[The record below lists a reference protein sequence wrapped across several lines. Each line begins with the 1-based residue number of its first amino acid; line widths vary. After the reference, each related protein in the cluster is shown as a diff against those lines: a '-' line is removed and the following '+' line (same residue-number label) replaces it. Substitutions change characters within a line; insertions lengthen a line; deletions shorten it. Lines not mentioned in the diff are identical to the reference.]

1 MIASDVDRNGM
12 NILHQAAV
20 LDRTNIVEYL
30 AEKFGQDLASTK
42 NNFGQTAL
50 HFCAAKGINL
60 LFTSVIVHDVIYP
73 HFFFLYRK
81 SSLCCS
87 FNKSGEEF
95 CKHKRWPR
103 YWFSLRPPPPKSLP
117 RSPQNSLTPRPTFWE
132 YFLCFVQVPR
142 LCFTPVS
149 AASFNAFS
157 AWQTSSSQT
166 SGSAPT
172 QEFLHSWSPHK
183 VVTRRLSSTCSAI
196 LKPVTSDSRAMMG
209 QLCFTWQLV
218 RLNITSTCLFN
229 QCWSNRYCS
238 FFS

>member
-1 MIASDVDRNGM
+1 M
-12 NILHQAAV
+12 
-20 LDRTNIVEYL
+20 
-30 AEKFGQDLASTK
+30 
-42 NNFGQTAL
+42 
-50 HFCAAKGINL
+50 
-60 LFTSVIVHDVIYP
+60 TSFIHIFI
-73 HFFFLYRK
+73 FFFTGNQACVVALTK
-81 SSLCCS
+81 VAKNFVNTKDDQGIDSLCV
-87 FNKSGEEF
+87 
-95 CKHKRWPR
+95 
-103 YWFSLRPPPPKSLP
+103 PPPPKSLP

-149 AASFNAFS
+149 AASFSAFS
-157 AWQTSSSQT
+157 IWQTQSSQT
-166 SGSAPT
+166 SGLAPT
-172 QEFLHSWSPHK
+172 QEYLRSWSPHK